1 MHVFGYVSTRENN
14 ARHTRSSSRRSE
26 FHEVWIDIPASA
38 SDRAPAQAG
47 TSIEAMRLE
56 GDSQVPWVLLVSG
69 RGFNR
74 LLRDEPLM
82 SPYLH
87 RTVDPTTARPM
98 RFLTHK
104 SAVRYAQS
112 VGLMAQQ
119 TTWSLRER

>member
-1 MHVFGYVSTRENN
+1 MKYGLISLLPLQIVRLLKLVR
-14 ARHTRSSSRRSE
+14 
-26 FHEVWIDIPASA
+26 
-38 SDRAPAQAG
+38 
-47 TSIEAMRLE
+47 SIEAVRLE
-56 GDSQVPWVLLVSG
+56 GDSQAPWVLLVSG